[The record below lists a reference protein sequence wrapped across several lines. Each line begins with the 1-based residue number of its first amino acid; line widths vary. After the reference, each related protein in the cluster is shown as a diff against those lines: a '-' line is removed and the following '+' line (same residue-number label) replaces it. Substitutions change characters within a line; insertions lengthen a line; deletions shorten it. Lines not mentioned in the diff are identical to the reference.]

1 MENED
6 HSELTGPR
14 WCQTSNRRFP
24 FAARVN
30 DRWVLRLNNLTCH
43 PRWTLFID
51 GTVVCDTD
59 DPPPGG
65 GALLGHGTIP

>member
-14 WCQTSNRRFP
+14 WCQTINRRFP

-30 DRWVLRLNNLTCH
+30 DRWWVLRLNNLTCH
-43 PRWTLFID
+43 PR
-51 GTVVCDTD
+51 
-59 DPPPGG
+59 
-65 GALLGHGTIP
+65 